1 MVSKYTNVHRHIRKL
16 LGWCS
21 WLSRVLHTH
30 EVTSSILVSSTFF
43 CFVFRHGRKF
53 GRVVKAVAL
62 GAILV
67 RGRGSN
73 PLACIFF
80 CCFLFFFLLLGCGTG
95 CTKPCTN
102 HLPNRYRAR
111 GLVVM
116 IVACQVIDPG
126 SIPGE
131 RTLFV
136 IFFAP
141 ATEGFLFVTEQKEK
155 SCPHHPQKKKQKV
168 WRTRV
173 SIPVPHAC

>member
-1 MVSKYTNVHRHIRKL
+1 MVR
-16 LGWCS
+16 
-21 WLSRVLHTH
+21 
-30 EVTSSILVSSTFF
+30 
-43 CFVFRHGRKF
+43 GRKF

-73 PLACIFF
+73 PLACN
-80 CCFLFFFLLLGCGTG
+80 FFLLVVVLSFWSILFLSTHTATLCPRVPVVCLSVSIWGRLIS
-95 CTKPCTN
+95 N
-102 HLPNRYRAR
+102 LNRYRAR

-131 RTLFV
+131 RTLFGLCTCRFA
-136 IFFAP
+136 FFCK
-141 ATEGFLFVTEQKEK
+141 VR
-155 SCPHHPQKKKQKV
+155 KKKQKV